1 MSADHERQPV
11 GALLDG
17 LGIKVALG
25 EGELVASAI
34 VLVKVLQPD
43 DMTRLALAYSEGLGW
58 IERAG
63 MLHVALA
70 VDTAETTNATTD

>member
-1 MSADHERQPV
+1 MSDERQPI

-17 LGIKVALG
+17 LGIKADLD
-25 EGELVASAI
+25 EDELVASAI
-34 VLVKVLQPD
+34 VLLKVHQPD
-43 DMTRLALAYSEGLGW
+43 NRTRLAMLYSEGLGW

-70 VDTAETTNATTD
+70 VDTAETTSSRTN